1 MTVDMPGAG
10 EGRRRGT
17 TAPSAVNGP
26 VYSVAAVRAAEEPLL
41 RGAGGPPEDGLM
53 RRAARAVAE
62 VALAVLP
69 TPAAGGAGTDAGA
82 GPASSGSADRS
93 AGADPASSD
102 SADADAADSAVPSG
116 VLVLAGPGGNG
127 GDALYAAATLADA
140 GHPVTAV
147 AVGRDG
153 ATHPRATAAARA
165 AGVRVAAA
173 ADILPAADGTARP
186 PRFALVIDGIAGI
199 GHARPLDDA
208 AAALAALGPV
218 LAVDVPSGVDADTG
232 HAPGAHVTAAV
243 TVTFGVRRVAHVT
256 SDACGRV
263 LVADIGL
270 APGLAVVADEHRP
283 VATALSGWEPRP
295 TWPGPGGRPTALVVD
310 PAVVPPERRAPV
322 VDIRPGATS
331 DKYSGG
337 VVGVLAGSAAY
348 PGAGV
353 LATTGAVRA
362 TPSMVRYVGSG
373 RDEIVRA
380 LPEVVAVSGLDD
392 CGRVQAW
399 VVGPGRGTGPA
410 EREELAA
417 LLDRSEPLV
426 VDADAL
432 TLLAGDADLRRALT
446 DRDAP
451 TVLTPHAGEFARLA
465 PDLPVDGDRLGAARA
480 LARRLG
486 CVVLLKGR
494 FTVVTDGTDTTVV
507 DSGTSWS
514 ATPGSGDVLSGI
526 LGALVAGAAGAA
538 DTSDDTAGDRLTAA
552 VRDRVVDGVRVHAVA
567 AALSATHPEGEG
579 PTSASLIA
587 ASVPRA
593 WAWLHADPGAG
604 A

>member
-1 MTVDMPGAG
+1 MPGAG

-69 TPAAGGAGTDAGA
+69 TPASGG
-82 GPASSGSADRS
+82 
-93 AGADPASSD
+93 
-102 SADADAADSAVPSG
+102 ADADPTVPSG

-173 ADILPAADGTARP
+173 ADILPTADDTARP

-199 GHARPLDDA
+199 GHARPLDDD

-218 LAVDVPSGVDADTG
+218 LAVDAPSGVDADTG

-270 APGLAVVADEHRP
+270 APGLAAVADEHRP

-295 TWPGPGGRPTALVVD
+295 TWPGPAGGPGSGPAGGPSAFVVD

-399 VVGPGRGTGPA
+399 VVGPGRGTGQA

-417 LLDRSEPLV
+417 LLDRPEPLV

-486 CVVLLKGR
+486 VIVLLKGR

-538 DTSDDTAGDRLTAA
+538 DTSDVSDDTAGDNAAASDDTAADRLTAA

-593 WAWLHADPGAG
+593 WAWLHADPGAP

>member
-69 TPAAGGAGTDAGA
+69 TPAAAGAGTD
-82 GPASSGSADRS
+82 SA
-93 AGADPASSD
+93 D
-102 SADADAADSAVPSG
+102 SADTADASVPSG

-199 GHARPLDDA
+199 GHARPLDDV
-208 AAALAALGPV
+208 AALAALGPV

-270 APGLAVVADEHRP
+270 APGLAAVADEHRP
-283 VATALSGWEPRP
+283 VATVLSGWEPRP
-295 TWPGPGGRPTALVVD
+295 TWPGPGSGSGPGPGPASGTSAFVVD
-310 PAVVPPERRAPV
+310 PVVVPPERRAPV

-410 EREELAA
+410 ERDELVA
-417 LLDRSEPLV
+417 LLDRPEPLV

-514 ATPGSGDVLSGI
+514 ATPAPGTCSPGSSGPSSP
-526 LGALVAGAAGAA
+526 GRPGPP
-538 DTSDDTAGDRLTAA
+538 TPPTRRPTP
-552 VRDRVVDGVRVHAVA
+552 
-567 AALSATHPEGEG
+567 PETTPLPRTTPPP
-579 PTSASLIA
+579 PT
-587 ASVPRA
+587 
-593 WAWLHADPGAG
+593 G
-604 A
+604 

>member
-1 MTVDMPGAG
+1 MPGAG

-69 TPAAGGAGTDAGA
+69 TPAAAGAGTDAGT
-82 GPASSGSADRS
+82 
-93 AGADPASSD
+93 D
-102 SADADAADSAVPSG
+102 SADSADTADASVPSG

-270 APGLAVVADEHRP
+270 APGLAAVADEHRP

-295 TWPGPGGRPTALVVD
+295 TWPGPGSGSGPGPGPASGTSAFVVD
-310 PAVVPPERRAPV
+310 PVVVPPERRAPV

-410 EREELAA
+410 ERDELVA
-417 LLDRSEPLV
+417 LLDRPEPLV

-514 ATPGSGDVLSGI
+514 ATPAPGTCSPGSSGPSSP
-526 LGALVAGAAGAA
+526 GRPGPP
-538 DTSDDTAGDRLTAA
+538 TPPTRRPTP
-552 VRDRVVDGVRVHAVA
+552 
-567 AALSATHPEGEG
+567 PETTPLPRTTPPP
-579 PTSASLIA
+579 PT
-587 ASVPRA
+587 
-593 WAWLHADPGAG
+593 G
-604 A
+604 

>member
-1 MTVDMPGAG
+1 MPGAG

-69 TPAAGGAGTDAGA
+69 TPASGG
-82 GPASSGSADRS
+82 
-93 AGADPASSD
+93 
-102 SADADAADSAVPSG
+102 ADADPTVPSG

-127 GDALYAAATLADA
+127 SDALYAAATLADA

-173 ADILPAADGTARP
+173 ADILPTADDTARP

-199 GHARPLDDA
+199 GHARPLDDD

-270 APGLAVVADEHRP
+270 APGLAAVADEHRP

-295 TWPGPGGRPTALVVD
+295 TWPGPAGGPSAFVVD

-399 VVGPGRGTGPA
+399 VVGPGRGTGQA

-417 LLDRSEPLV
+417 LLDRPEPLV

-486 CVVLLKGR
+486 VIVLLKGR

-538 DTSDDTAGDRLTAA
+538 DTSDVSDDTAGDNAAASDDTAADRLTAA

-593 WAWLHADPGAG
+593 WAWLHADPGAP

>member
-1 MTVDMPGAG
+1 MPGAG
-10 EGRRRGT
+10 EGRCRGT

-62 VALAVLP
+62 AALAVLP
-69 TPAAGGAGTDAGA
+69 TPAA
-82 GPASSGSADRS
+82 
-93 AGADPASSD
+93 
-102 SADADAADSAVPSG
+102 G

-173 ADILPAADGTARP
+173 ADILPAADDTARP
-186 PRFALVIDGIAGI
+186 PRFSLVIDGIAGI
-199 GHARPLDDA
+199 GHARPLDD

-270 APGLAVVADEHRP
+270 APGLAAVADEHRP

-295 TWPGPGGRPTALVVD
+295 TWPGPAGGPGSGPGGRPSALVVD

-380 LPEVVAVSGLDD
+380 LPEVVAVSALDD

-399 VVGPGRGTGPA
+399 VVGSGPGHRPGGAGGAGRPARPAGTAGRRRRRPHAPRRRRGPALRAHRPGRADGPHPARRRVRPPRAGPA
-410 EREELAA
+410 RRRGPARRGPRA
-417 LLDRSEPLV
+417 RPP
-426 VDADAL
+426 
-432 TLLAGDADLRRALT
+432 AGVRRAAQGEVHRRHRRHGH
-446 DRDAP
+446 DGRRQRHVVVRDP
-451 TVLTPHAGEFARLA
+451 GLRG
-465 PDLPVDGDRLGAARA
+465 RA
-480 LARRLG
+480 LRDPRGARRRGGRGRRHLRRLG
-486 CVVLLKGR
+486 RHRRRQRRRLGR
-494 FTVVTDGTDTTVV
+494 HRRRQRRRLGRHRRHRPADCRGPR
-507 DSGTSWS
+507 
-514 ATPGSGDVLSGI
+514 PGRRRRPGPRGRR
-526 LGALVAGAAGAA
+526 GALGHPPGGGGADERLPHRRLRPPGVGVAPRGPRRP
-538 DTSDDTAGDRLTAA
+538 RLTPA
-552 VRDRVVDGVRVHAVA
+552 
-567 AALSATHPEGEG
+567 
-579 PTSASLIA
+579 
-587 ASVPRA
+587 
-593 WAWLHADPGAG
+593 
-604 A
+604 

>member
-69 TPAAGGAGTDAGA
+69 TPASGG
-82 GPASSGSADRS
+82 
-93 AGADPASSD
+93 
-102 SADADAADSAVPSG
+102 ADADPTVPSG

-173 ADILPAADGTARP
+173 ADILPTADDTARP

-199 GHARPLDDA
+199 GHARPLDDD

-218 LAVDVPSGVDADTG
+218 LAVDAPSGVDADTG

-270 APGLAVVADEHRP
+270 APGLAAVADEHRP

-295 TWPGPGGRPTALVVD
+295 TWPGPAGGPGSGPAGGPSAFVVD

-399 VVGPGRGTGPA
+399 VVGPGRGTGQA

-417 LLDRSEPLV
+417 LLDRPEPLV

-486 CVVLLKGR
+486 VIVLLKGR

-538 DTSDDTAGDRLTAA
+538 DTSDVSDDTAGDNAAASDDTAADRLTAA

-593 WAWLHADPGAG
+593 WAWLHADPGAP

>member
-1 MTVDMPGAG
+1 MPGAG

-69 TPAAGGAGTDAGA
+69 TPASGG
-82 GPASSGSADRS
+82 
-93 AGADPASSD
+93 
-102 SADADAADSAVPSG
+102 ADADPTVPSG

-173 ADILPAADGTARP
+173 ADILPTADDTARP

-199 GHARPLDDA
+199 GHARPLDDD

-270 APGLAVVADEHRP
+270 APGLAAVADEHRP

-295 TWPGPGGRPTALVVD
+295 TWPGPAGGPGSGPAGGPSAFVVD

-399 VVGPGRGTGPA
+399 VVGPGRGTGQA

-417 LLDRSEPLV
+417 LLDRPEPLV

-486 CVVLLKGR
+486 VIVLLKGR

-538 DTSDDTAGDRLTAA
+538 DTSDVSDDTAGDNAAASDDTAADRLTAA

-593 WAWLHADPGAG
+593 WAWLHADPGAP

>member
-1 MTVDMPGAG
+1 
-10 EGRRRGT
+10 
-17 TAPSAVNGP
+17 
-26 VYSVAAVRAAEEPLL
+26 
-41 RGAGGPPEDGLM
+41 
-53 RRAARAVAE
+53 
-62 VALAVLP
+62 
-69 TPAAGGAGTDAGA
+69 
-82 GPASSGSADRS
+82 
-93 AGADPASSD
+93 
-102 SADADAADSAVPSG
+102 
-116 VLVLAGPGGNG
+116 
-127 GDALYAAATLADA
+127 
-140 GHPVTAV
+140 
-147 AVGRDG
+147 RDG

-173 ADILPAADGTARP
+173 ADILPTADDTARP

-199 GHARPLDDA
+199 GHARPLDDD

-270 APGLAVVADEHRP
+270 APGLAAVADEHRP

-295 TWPGPGGRPTALVVD
+295 TWPGPAGGPSAFVVD

-399 VVGPGRGTGPA
+399 VVGPGRGTGQA

-417 LLDRSEPLV
+417 LLDRPEPLV

-486 CVVLLKGR
+486 VIVLLKGR

-538 DTSDDTAGDRLTAA
+538 DTSDVSDDTAGDNAAASDDTAADRLTAA

-593 WAWLHADPGAG
+593 WAWLHADPGAP